1 MKKINYTTA
10 YDTTNTVCGYVR
22 AEEHADYYT
31 ITKSQYNRALKNR
44 TIGGDAGIIFDAD
57 KPVYVVD
64 EYGRILF

>member
-10 YDTTNTVCGYVR
+10 YDTNNTICGHVL
-22 AEEHADYYT
+22 AEERDDCYT

-44 TIGGDAGIIFDAD
+44 TIGGVAGIVFDAD

-64 EYGRILF
+64 EYGHVI